1 MDELRFT
8 ESGRDSLITFLV
20 NNNCDEEYIDEIIE
34 DIENTLIIYEK
45 SLKKDQTLPKP
56 KQRKQIIE
64 NALKGHSTPD
74 WLNEWTQFGD
84 KEKVLRKLLE
94 CELKSIR
101 PTNIYR
107 DYLLIS
113 LAEIY
118 TRYTGLKPSIT
129 WRPDKKLYEGKFIEF
144 IKLCLTPLHRKPF
157 QGISLGKSI
166 QRLKPEFSD

>member
-1 MDELRFT
+1 MDDLHFS
-8 ESGRDSLITFLV
+8 ESDRDSLITFLV
-20 NNNCDEEYIDEIIE
+20 NNNCDEEYVDEIIE
-34 DIENTLIIYEK
+34 DIENTLIIFEK

-56 KQRKQIIE
+56 KQRKEIIE
-64 NALKGHSTPD
+64 NALKGHPIPD

-94 CELKSIR
+94 CELKVSR

-129 WRPDKKLYEGKFIEF
+129 WRPDKNLYEGKFIKF
-144 IKLCLTPLHRKPF
+144 VKLCLIPLPKNPF

-166 QRLKPEFSD
+166 QRLKPEFLD